1 MTSSESRKN
10 NREADFVWAFVTVQK
25 RQENGEWK
33 DAEPGVHGSCKDKC
47 TCLFCGKQFAAH
59 ANRIRAHI
67 AQLKGQDVFLCPG
80 VEKQP
85 DETEQRFEERTQQFE
100 SAKTRCLSAAAEKE
114 ATRKKQ
120 KTEAM
125 LNVATGVVTLMCNL

>member
-1 MTSSESRKN
+1 MASTESRKN
-10 NREADFVWAFVTVQK
+10 TREADFVWAFVTVQK
-25 RQENGEWK
+25 RQDNGEWK

-85 DETEQRFEERTQQFE
+85 R
-100 SAKTRCLSAAAEKE
+100 
-114 ATRKKQ
+114 
-120 KTEAM
+120 
-125 LNVATGVVTLMCNL
+125 G